1 MKKFPSSCRR
11 FAMGCVLLLSF
22 ALGLGCAKQDS
33 TSENGMPTSPDQ
45 TTLPPA
51 SQPPPALRRPAAPP
65 AAPVRVAAQPDVN
78 ATLQAL
84 SLELRKYVVRTR
96 TVPRS
101 FEEFVERARVQAP
114 PPPPGK
120 KYALEGQAVVLVNQ

>member
-1 MKKFPSSCRR
+1 MKVLLSPGLRFPV
-11 FAMGCVLLLSF
+11 GCVLLLSF
-22 ALGLGCAKQDS
+22 ALGVGCAKRDS
-33 TSENGMPTSPDQ
+33 SSETGMPTSPDQ

-51 SQPPPALRRPAAPP
+51 SQPPPALRNPP
-65 AAPVRVAAQPDVN
+65 PPPTAPVRVAAQPDVN